1 MEGVNLSFE
10 HERRRQQMQGKY
22 HSPLIGDNHQV
33 SCLPPLP
40 PPSRPWAGRPLTAPA
55 AAPRKMHE
63 VPLSSSSDKATLSSS
78 QSSNDEDAKLCM
90 SSPKLS
96 TLDGGCD
103 IDDLGSAPHRT
114 LDKVDGFSGR
124 DVVVEKRS
132 ERVEGEA
139 EPEVVDGTSCSS
151 LVWPPQRPPR
161 LPLVSTNDTRQE
173 SKGAVGAKV
182 DATASSEDASAVS
195 DGTIN
200 TVRPVNLL
208 VDNLLP
214 DAAPPEKGATFAE
227 DGSSRGQSGVPSIE
241 RGGASEGNVSSTNV
255 GPAALLAPAI
265 QRSDPGDVAIGAALE
280 RNATCPCPSAGT
292 SAGATSPGPRWGQCS
307 GTTGERSGN
316 AKEFSAWLPLII
328 RGGESRD
335 GRTGCTP
342 NSTNPT
348 WGDTLPARA
357 ASSLPPRPQPSPHAD
372 CLLMQ
377 ISPPANFPLAS
388 PHSAAATGP
397 VVVGRGVTAGTA
409 SAGRSPTSAVSLKM
423 PATQSVAGQKR
434 KLPLMTN
441 AFSTPAQVAGSD
453 GVGASFSAV
462 CGSGNDSVRGINNN
476 VAPDLYFDDVAEL
489 MWDPRAGPK
498 PRFIPEAGGA
508 AGARGEADRLAL
520 ERAMWDR
527 DSTLIERVAPAHA
540 EKAMQ
545 VLQMHR
551 HDVERAAQ
559 MLTVRH
565 GIPVQGL
572 SSVRTTRHS
581 RAEQQAASNTA
592 RSGAPLPSG
601 LAWRGVPSAAYG
613 CGGGTSGGG
622 SGSSAGTV
630 AGWQSAAV
638 ATPRGVGAKKTDAQ
652 GITREE
658 ARLAGDA
665 FMRYGRDL
673 NAIAKVLD
681 WKKSRVVEYY
691 YCVWKFSP
699 AYQVIVLCQAGVTVR
714 ETGFNA
720 VYANN
725 MLWCSKRLC
734 AIGLEPDL
742 GLLRRHHT
750 RPCMETP
757 FRLAPPTLGH
767 EGVDVVYPASF

>member
-1 MEGVNLSFE
+1 MEGVNFSFE

-63 VPLSSSSDKATLSSS
+63 VPLSSSSDKT
-78 QSSNDEDAKLCM
+78 NDEDAKLCL
-90 SSPKLS
+90 SSPKLLT

-103 IDDLGSAPHRT
+103 IDHLGSAPHRT
-114 LDKVDGFSGR
+114 LDKVDEFSGR

-132 ERVEGEA
+132 ERIEGEA
-139 EPEVVDGTSCSS
+139 EPEMFDGTSCSS
-151 LVWPPQRPPR
+151 SVLPTQRPPR

-173 SKGAVGAKV
+173 SKGAVGAEV
-182 DATASSEDASAVS
+182 DATASSEDVSALS
-195 DGTIN
+195 DGTNN
-200 TVRPVNLL
+200 TVRPVNLP
-208 VDNLLP
+208 VDNLLL
-214 DAAPPEKGATFAE
+214 DAVPPEKGATFAE
-227 DGSSRGQSGVPSIE
+227 DGSSRRQSGVPSIE
-241 RGGASEGNVSSTNV
+241 RGGASEENV
-255 GPAALLAPAI
+255 GYTNAGASAVVAPAL
-265 QRSDPGDVAIGAALE
+265 QPSDPGDVAIGAALE

-292 SAGATSPGPRWGQCS
+292 SAGATFPGPRLGQCS
-307 GTTGERSGN
+307 ATTGERSGN

-335 GRTGCTP
+335 GRKGCTP

-348 WGDTLPARA
+348 GGDTLPARD
-357 ASSLPPRPQPSPHAD
+357 ASSLPPHPQPSPHAG

-377 ISPPANFPLAS
+377 ISPPANFPPAS

-397 VVVGRGVTAGTA
+397 VVVGRGVAAGTA
-409 SAGRSPTSAVSLKM
+409 SAGRSPTSAASPKM
-423 PATQSVAGQKR
+423 PATQTMAGQKR
-434 KLPLMTN
+434 KLPSMPN
-441 AFSTPAQVAGSD
+441 AFAMPAQVG
-453 GVGASFSAV
+453 GRGGGGGGARFSVV
-462 CGSGNDSVRGINNN
+462 CGSGNGSVRGSNNN

-489 MWDPRAGPK
+489 MWNPRAGPK
-498 PRFIPEAGGA
+498 PRFVPEAGGA

-527 DSTLIERVAPAHA
+527 DSTLIERVASAHA

-545 VLQMHR
+545 VLQVHR

-622 SGSSAGTV
+622 AGSSAGAV

-638 ATPRGVGAKKTDAQ
+638 VTPRGAGAKKTDAQ

-699 AYQVIVLCQAGVTVR
+699 AYQVIFLCQAGD
-714 ETGFNA
+714 
-720 VYANN
+720 
-725 MLWCSKRLC
+725 CSRDRIKC
-734 AIGLEPDL
+734 CIFQQ
-742 GLLRRHHT
+742 H
-750 RPCMETP
+750 
-757 FRLAPPTLGH
+757 
-767 EGVDVVYPASF
+767 VVV